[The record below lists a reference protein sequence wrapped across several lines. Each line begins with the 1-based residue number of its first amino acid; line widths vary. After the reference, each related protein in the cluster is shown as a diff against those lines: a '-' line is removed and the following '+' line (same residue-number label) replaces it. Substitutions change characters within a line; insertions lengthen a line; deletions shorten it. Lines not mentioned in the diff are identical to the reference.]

1 MHSQAPRES
10 AARSYLYVPGDRRDR
25 LDGASARGADALIL
39 DLEDSVSV
47 QNKGMARELVAGWLA
62 DNAGTTGQ
70 VWVRITSTSPAEDIA
85 ALTER
90 VTGVMV
96 PKAEPELLRTVGE
109 LLTAREQELRMAQGR
124 TAIIALI
131 ETARGL
137 LSAAE
142 LAAMP
147 RVARLAIGRADL
159 AAELGLRLE
168 SEDAGFASLPLQLVV
183 ASSAAG
189 IASPMAPTS
198 TDFRDLGALR
208 ESTERLLRLGFRG
221 RSAIHPAQLATINEV
236 FTPSDAEVQQ
246 ASRLVAAFEES
257 ERGGAGVTTDDDG
270 RMVDVAVVRSAREVL
285 ARAGARQGS

>member
-1 MHSQAPRES
+1 MPI
-10 AARSYLYVPGDRRDR
+10 RSWLFVPGDSEKK
-25 LDGASARGADALIL
+25 LGKAVATSADVLIL

-47 QNKGMARELVAGWLA
+47 QNKGLARELVAGWLA
-62 DNAGTTGQ
+62 DNAGTAGQ
-70 VWVRITSTSPAEDIA
+70 VWVRITSTSPADDIA

-90 VTGVMV
+90 VAGVMV
-96 PKAEPELLRTVGE
+96 PKADPDLLRAVGE
-109 LLTAREQELRMAQGR
+109 LLAAREQELQAPQGGI
-124 TAIIALI
+124 AIIALI

-168 SEDAGFASLPLQLVV
+168 PEDAGFDSLLLQLVV
-183 ASSAAG
+183 ASAAAG
-189 IASPMAPTS
+189 IASPMAPTP

-236 FTPSDAEVQQ
+236 FTPSDAEVQR
-246 ASRLVAAFEES
+246 AERLVAAFEES
-257 ERGGAGVTTDDDG
+257 ERGGAGVTTDDNG

-285 ARAGARQGS
+285 ARAGARQEG